1 MSFYSAILE
10 RLQQLHISFEE
21 ISHEPTTSCEHSAV
35 LRKKAGWNAGGSK
48 NIVFHAKGK
57 LYLVTTLGTKDIK
70 ARKFK
75 KPFGTKDIR
84 FASQEEITKI
94 QLGTIWSIAPF
105 GFPNSEI
112 PIFVDSEVF
121 DAEYFAFNPADATK
135 SIKILSKDLQKIYDT
150 LSNPVQ
156 YFSVMDEEIEFSEN
170 IL

>member
-1 MSFYSAILE
+1 MRKCFEHMIYWIFSGCRTHYQLRKYFFTKKLPIRLAFCQEICIVNIQNLRMSFYSAILE

-94 QLGTIWSIAPF
+94 QLGTI
-105 GFPNSEI
+105 
-112 PIFVDSEVF
+112 
-121 DAEYFAFNPADATK
+121 
-135 SIKILSKDLQKIYDT
+135 
-150 LSNPVQ
+150 
-156 YFSVMDEEIEFSEN
+156 
-170 IL
+170 